1 MRIQED
7 LTFYDLQD
15 RVWGNAIQ
23 VLDEIATQDKED
35 DFMDYIEEIFA
46 YDSNPPS
53 MTELNDFISYE
64 WEQIYEDLDIK
75 EDEDDE

>member
-23 VLDEIATQDKED
+23 VLDEVLGQDKED
-35 DFMDYIEEIFA
+35 EFMDYIEMVFA
-46 YDSNPPS
+46 DDENPPT
-53 MTELNDFISYE
+53 MTQLNDFISYD
-64 WEQIYEDLDIK
+64 WEYIYQNIGMEC
-75 EDEDDE
+75 DEDDE

>member
-15 RVWGNAIQ
+15 KVWGNAIQ

-35 DFMDYIEEIFA
+35 EFMDYIEMVFA
-46 YDSNPPS
+46 NDENPPT

>member
-15 RVWGNAIQ
+15 KVWGNAIQ

-35 DFMDYIEEIFA
+35 EFMDYIEEIFA
-46 YDSNPPS
+46 YDMNPPS

>member
-15 RVWGNAIQ
+15 KVWGNAIQ
-23 VLDEIATQDKED
+23 VLDEIETQGKEEE
-35 DFMDYIEEIFA
+35 FMDYIEMVFA
-46 YDSNPPS
+46 MDEEPPT
-53 MTELNDFISYE
+53 MTALNDFISYE

-75 EDEDDE
+75 EDEDNE